1 MSVGGILQSWHMW
14 QDSAL
19 NCQCLWQAYSQV
31 AKEDDP
37 MAQWWTK
44 PPIILAV
51 LGVLAVLLPARL
63 PRMPI
68 TQHTPGAGSGEQA
81 LQEALTTYRQLAQ
94 TQPPTHL
101 PEVAMVRYNLGLLSR
116 GTQRLRE
123 GEQALQEALT
133 TYRQLAQAQP
143 QAYLPQ
149 VAMTLHNLGIVR
161 LDQEDLQQVQTLMTE
176 ALTIR
181 RVMWKHRIGAEGNDM
196 GPSLAVEIMLP
207 QRQAEAVTLI
217 CERLHKMAQGA
228 REEHLKQWAR
238 ERAVKVCK
246 RGR

>member
-1 MSVGGILQSWHMW
+1 
-14 QDSAL
+14 
-19 NCQCLWQAYSQV
+19 
-31 AKEDDP
+31 
-37 MAQWWTK
+37 MARWWTK

-94 TQPPTHL
+94 TQP
-101 PEVAMVRYNLGLLSR
+101 
-116 GTQRLRE
+116 
-123 GEQALQEALT
+123 
-133 TYRQLAQAQP
+133 

-149 VAMTLHNLGIVR
+149 VAMTLHNLGIVQ
-161 LDQEDLQQVQTLMTE
+161 LDQEDLPQAQTLMTE

-181 RVMWKHRIGAEGNDM
+181 RALWKHRAEAEGNDL
-196 GPSLAVEIMLP
+196 GQSLAVEIMMP
-207 QRQAEAVTLI
+207 QRQEEAVTLI

-228 REEHLKQWAR
+228 RGEHLKQWAR

-246 RGR
+246 KG

>member
-1 MSVGGILQSWHMW
+1 
-14 QDSAL
+14 
-19 NCQCLWQAYSQV
+19 
-31 AKEDDP
+31 
-37 MAQWWTK
+37 MARWWTK

-63 PRMPI
+63 PRTPI
-68 TQHTPGAGSGEQA
+68 TQRTPDAGSGEQA

-94 TQPPTHL
+94 T
-101 PEVAMVRYNLGLLSR
+101 
-116 GTQRLRE
+116 
-123 GEQALQEALT
+123 
-133 TYRQLAQAQP
+133 QP

-161 LDQEDLQQVQTLMTE
+161 LDQEDLQQAQTLMTE

-196 GPSLAVEIMLP
+196 GQSLAVEIMLS
-207 QRQAEAVTLI
+207 QRQEEAVTLI